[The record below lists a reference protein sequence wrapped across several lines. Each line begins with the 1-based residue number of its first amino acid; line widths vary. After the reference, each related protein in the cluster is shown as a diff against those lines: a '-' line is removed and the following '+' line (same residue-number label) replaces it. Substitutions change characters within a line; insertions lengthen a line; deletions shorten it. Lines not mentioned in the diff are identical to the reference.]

1 MINTR
6 QYKGYNKNNFIAD
19 LSEIFHIDF
28 EQEFDDV
35 NEIYMD
41 WKNRFLFVAD
51 MHAPPITR
59 RVRSEY
65 TPWLTKDIM
74 KDINTR
80 DYLKKKAVKT
90 GSVYMHQAYKNVR
103 NQVTKKIKNAKAKHF
118 IHCFEKNNNNPKEM
132 WKTINKLINKKSKT
146 TIISEIKTENGSFTD
161 YKRFK

>member
-1 MINTR
+1 MQIYRKYST
-6 QYKGYNKNNFIAD
+6 
-19 LSEIFHIDF
+19 DF

-51 MHAPPITR
+51 MHAPSITR

-80 DYLKKKAVKT
+80 DYLKKKQLRLDR
-90 GSVYMHQAYKNVR
+90 YIC
-103 NQVTKKIKNAKAKHF
+103 TKHIK
-118 IHCFEKNNNNPKEM
+118 M
-132 WKTINKLINKKSKT
+132 LGT
-146 TIISEIKTENGSFTD
+146 
-161 YKRFK
+161 R